1 MSKDDDEAERRR
13 REAREQ
19 IQAWE
24 GAKEDL
30 ARAKADSRPKPVVR
44 SGAWLNAQVIPPLA
58 WAVPGWFPEGM
69 TFQGGGPKSGKS
81 WLSQSVGLSLAGGR
95 AILNSIAS
103 QAPRPVMYF
112 ALEDSDRRIKDRSAQ
127 LGWPELPEL
136 FHYTV
141 KAAPDQVLG
150 LMRDFLVHYARFRP
164 VAVIDTWGKIM
175 SPALKGETTYDRD
188 YRLGGE
194 VKQCVDDVPG
204 SSVIVNHHTRKE
216 GAADFIDTL
225 SGTFGVAGSCDT
237 IAILSRKRGENT
249 GKIQITGRDVEE
261 GTYSLAGFPCWRLDG
276 ANLGEAARA
285 AEAAEFRGT
294 LGDRSIQILA
304 MVIAKGEVST
314 AEVAIGLGMSGDQAS
329 VYLGRLAKAGRIEKT
344 GRGKWKAGVGT
355 VGFGGVLVPPVGS
368 VGSKENPTEQTEDT
382 RARAREEE
390 DYENPDG
397 TLNWPALWL
406 LAIRGMKA

>member
-1 MSKDDDEAERRR
+1 
-13 REAREQ
+13 
-19 IQAWE
+19 
-24 GAKEDL
+24 
-30 ARAKADSRPKPVVR
+30 
-44 SGAWLNAQVIPPLA
+44 
-58 WAVPGWFPEGM
+58 
-69 TFQGGGPKSGKS
+69 
-81 WLSQSVGLSLAGGR
+81 
-95 AILNSIAS
+95 
-103 QAPRPVMYF
+103 MYF
-112 ALEDSDRRIKDRSAQ
+112 ALEDSDRRIKDRAAQ

-136 FHYTV
+136 FYYTT

-150 LMRDFLVHYARFRP
+150 LLRRFLADHAGHRP
-164 VAVIDTWGKIM
+164 VAVLDTWGKIM
-175 SPALKGETTYDRD
+175 SPARKGETTYDRD

-261 GTYSLAGFPCWRLDG
+261 GTYQLRGFPCWQLDG
-276 ANLGEAARA
+276 ANLDAASAA
-285 AEAAEFRGT
+285 AEATAARTG
-294 LGDRSIQILA
+294 LGDRSGQILA
-304 MVIAKGEVST
+304 MVWAKGEVST
-314 AEVAIGLGMSGDQAS
+314 AEVALGLGMSGDQAS

-344 GRGKWKAGVGT
+344 GRGKWKAGVGS
-355 VGFGGVLVPPVGS
+355 VGVGGVLVPPVGS
-368 VGSKENPTEQTEDT
+368 VGSKENPTEQTGDT

-397 TLNWPALWL
+397 TLNWN
-406 LAIRGMKA
+406 AIWPMAFRWIQAQGGV

>member
-1 MSKDDDEAERRR
+1 M
-13 REAREQ
+13 
-19 IQAWE
+19 
-24 GAKEDL
+24 
-30 ARAKADSRPKPVVR
+30 VR
-44 SGAWLNAQVIPPLA
+44 SGAWLNAQKFPPLA

-95 AILNSIAS
+95 AILGSIAS

-112 ALEDSDRRIKDRSAQ
+112 GLEDSDRRIKDRSAQ

-141 KAAPDQVLG
+141 KAAPDQVLD

-175 SPALKGETTYDRD
+175 SPARKGETTYDRD

-204 SSVIVNHHTRKE
+204 SSVIINHHTRKE

-237 IAILSRKRGENT
+237 IAILSRKRGEDT

-261 GTYSLAGFPCWRLDG
+261 GTYQLRGFPCWQLDG
-276 ANLGEAARA
+276 ASLDAAAAA
-285 AEAAEFRGT
+285 AERRRRGQ
-294 LGDRSIQILA
+294 GW
-304 MVIAKGEVST
+304 VT
-314 AEVAIGLGMSGDQAS
+314 A
-329 VYLGRLAKAGRIEKT
+329 AGRSSPWSGPREK
-344 GRGKWKAGVGT
+344 
-355 VGFGGVLVPPVGS
+355 S
-368 VGSKENPTEQTEDT
+368 
-382 RARAREEE
+382 ARR
-390 DYENPDG
+390 
-397 TLNWPALWL
+397 
-406 LAIRGMKA
+406 K